1 MKYNV
6 AIVGCGS
13 MGVEQLFDKTI
24 PFTYSF
30 AGAVFKNPQTQLV
43 ALVDTDQTK
52 LGELGA
58 RLRREG
64 YASGFGNYGS
74 LEVAAG
80 SCRSVGRPIDI
91 VCCAAGPHVNAHVIR
106 HAKSLGIRGVY
117 CEKPLVLSLAE
128 ADELA
133 RVEAGTDVKIQVN
146 YLRNYDTH
154 HLAVVDF
161 IRNGGIGE
169 LLIVRALYKGGVIAV
184 APHAM
189 ALLNRLFGKPL
200 EVSGC
205 YSPILNTRCL
215 EDPNVD
221 GVIRYRFSPQ
231 ERDINVSIMATG
243 RGDFKNDT
251 YLFEFEFTGT
261 KGRVSILENGWRVRY
276 ERMEPTRVFES
287 LGEIMPYDSARVPL
301 ELKADA
307 PREFMIEG
315 LARLVSAI
323 ENDTPTNC
331 NVALARDAEE
341 IAHALAIAADKREA
355 ISLPLTDRTHAFAN
369 AKAGVKSL
377 KEEIGRV
384 IPAKSKGS

>member
-1 MKYNV
+1 MKGYNV

-13 MGVEQLFDKTI
+13 MGVEQLFETTL

-30 AGAVFKNPQTQLV
+30 AGAIFKNPQTRLA
-43 ALVDTDQTK
+43 ALVDTDQKK
-52 LGELGA
+52 LQELGS
-58 RLRREG
+58 RLHSEG
-64 YASGFGNYGS
+64 YGSGFGLYAS
-74 LEVAAG
+74 LKEAVEG
-80 SCRSVGRPIDI
+80 GKRTGLPIDI
-91 VCCAAGPHVNAHVIR
+91 VCCAAGPLINAHVIR

-117 CEKPLVLSLAE
+117 CEKPLVLSLSE

-200 EVSGC
+200 EVSAC

-215 EDPNVD
+215 DDPNVD
-221 GVIRYRFSPQ
+221 GTIRYRFDPQ

-243 RGDFKNDT
+243 RGDFVNDT

-261 KGRVSILENGWRVRY
+261 KGRISILENGWRTRY
-276 ERMEPTRVFES
+276 ERMEINRVFES
-287 LGEIMPYDSARVPL
+287 LGEVMPYDTARIPL

-315 LARLVSAI
+315 LGRLIDAI
-323 ENDTPTNC
+323 EHNTPTNC

-341 IAHALAIAADKREA
+341 VAHALAIAAYKRET
-355 ISLPLTDRTHAFAN
+355 ISLPLADRTHVFAN
-369 AKAGVKSL
+369 AKAGMKIL
-377 KEEIGRV
+377 KEEVGKT
-384 IPAKSKGS
+384 IPEKK